1 MKTRQ
6 RVIFLGLLFGSLTL
20 LDAENS
26 TPAKPGDLRNA
37 GTVDFTVTCSASVQ
51 PDFNRAVALL
61 HSFFYEEARRIFT
74 AHRREGSQLRDGTM
88 GNRHDV
94 VAPDLDPAQA

>member
-26 TPAKPGDLRNA
+26 TPAKPGDLR
-37 GTVDFTVTCSASVQ
+37 T
-51 PDFNRAVALL
+51 PERW
-61 HSFFYEEARRIFT
+61 I
-74 AHRREGSQLRDGTM
+74 SQ
-88 GNRHDV
+88 
-94 VAPDLDPAQA
+94 